1 VAVGTK
7 FAPGGFAGFGDGHTF
22 ELNDRVEPLASVF
35 GESGTRLERELAG
48 CAGDPVA
55 HIAAVEDFLRDRL
68 PEPDPRYDLVRE
80 IVSDVL
86 VTAPETT
93 VAELAGRHAVS
104 PRTLQRLFRD
114 FVGVGPKWVLKRYRM
129 HEAAERIAAG
139 EVDDPARLALDPGTS
154 TSPIS
159 SATSRPRSAARPA
172 PTPGPA
178 RPRPAASSCWRR
190 SPSPR
195 RPRVPPASSC
205 STRSGP

>member
-7 FAPGGFAGFGDGHTF
+7 FAPGGFAGFRGGHTF

-48 CAGDPVA
+48 CAGDPAA

-139 EVDDPARLALDPGTS
+139 EVDDPARLALDLGYFDQSHFIRDFTAQIGRSPG
-154 TSPIS
+154 
-159 SATSRPRSAARPA
+159 AYARA
-172 PTPGPA
+172 CA
-178 RPRPAASSCWRR
+178 AASGRKLLL
-190 SPSPR
+190 
-195 RPRVPPASSC
+195 AS
-205 STRSGP
+205 